1 MKETVIKFGPNKSLL
16 GILTEPDNDK
26 LVAGSPTAV
35 ILNAG
40 ITHRVGPFRL
50 HVNLA
55 RELAES
61 GYRSLRLDLSG
72 LGDSQIRDGK
82 KSLSERAELDVKD
95 AFDALGEKLGLDK
108 FVLIGLCSG
117 AFNSHRIS
125 VAEDRVV
132 GAVFMDG
139 IAFRTPGFYLR
150 QYMGYLRPR
159 KWRNAIKRRLA
170 SDRKAESDNQKN
182 AREMAS
188 TAFFDNNELCQET
201 TKCELQGLLDRGV
214 RMLFLYT
221 DGYDD
226 VSGPAQFK
234 EMFGLEPNR
243 DLLQLE
249 YYETS
254 EHTFRLTENRKKAV
268 SRVADWYQ
276 AGFGLTNASTI
287 TSSFNGKQEASAI

>member
-1 MKETVIKFGPNKSLL
+1 MKDTVIKFGPNRSLL
-16 GILTEPDNDK
+16 GILTEPDK
-26 LVAGSPTAV
+26 EQLVADSPTAV

-55 RELAES
+55 RELAAN
-61 GYRSLRLDLSG
+61 GFRSLRLDLSG

-82 KSLSERAELDVKD
+82 KSLAERAELDVKD
-95 AFDALGEKLGLDK
+95 AFDALGDKLSLNR

-125 VAEDRVV
+125 VADDRVV

-150 QYMGYLRPR
+150 QGIDYLRPR
-159 KWRNAIKRRLA
+159 KWRNAIKRRFN
-170 SDRKAESDNQKN
+170 SDRKVESDNQKS
-182 AREMAS
+182 ARDLAS
-188 TAFFDNNELCQET
+188 TAFFDNSDLCQET

-243 DLLQLE
+243 ELLQLE
-249 YYETS
+249 YYNNS
-254 EHTFRLTENRKKAV
+254 EHTFRLTENRRKAV
-268 SRVADWYQ
+268 SRVADWY
-276 AGFGLTNASTI
+276 ATGFGL
-287 TSSFNGKQEASAI
+287 SS